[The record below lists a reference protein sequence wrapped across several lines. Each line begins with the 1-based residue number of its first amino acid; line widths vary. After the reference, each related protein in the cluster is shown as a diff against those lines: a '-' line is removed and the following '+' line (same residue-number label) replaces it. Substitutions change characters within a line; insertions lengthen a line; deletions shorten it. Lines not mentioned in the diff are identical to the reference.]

1 MKTQVIDSS
10 EVITA
15 TDLINTLI
23 RFAPG
28 QFDVNHLYI
37 EGEGPAWV
45 LVELVEV
52 TLPDGGKTNN
62 ISLRVAP

>member
-1 MKTQVIDSS
+1 MNTQVIDSS
-10 EVITA
+10 EVITT

-37 EGEGPAWV
+37 EGEGPARV
-45 LVELVEV
+45 LVEV